1 MEREDASGRPSER
14 REQGTAETHCRSV
27 PLATLSLLEW
37 NGDCVVGREGAPL
50 PGGPPA
56 SRGRAFIQAPLN
68 DQVGASSEA
77 PWACLVLPAV
87 HGPPPTKPSA
97 RGQRSAR
104 PPHRTLSPR
113 GLLFCL
119 GSRMGGWGA
128 SRSHLCRPAA
138 RCLLIL
144 SSDQPSGTVACPGF
158 AYLTSHGSR
167 NPSTR

>member
-1 MEREDASGRPSER
+1 MRTRAGGPRSAANRER
-14 REQGTAETHCRSV
+14 RRRTVAQSLWRRCRFWSGTAIASWAGKAPPFPEDPWR
-27 PLATLSLLEW
+27 PEEW
-37 NGDCVVGREGAPL
+37 G
-50 PGGPPA
+50 
-56 SRGRAFIQAPLN
+56 FIQAPLN

-119 GSRMGGWGA
+119 GSQMGGWGA
-128 SRSHLCRPAA
+128 SRGHLCHPAA